1 MRVEL
6 VNVLELIVKVVQS
19 ITCVL
24 SVRLMLSLATS
35 LTEFAKSVSR
45 SVAIAQAAALV
56 YIEHARGDGVTVLPQ
71 GVGAPAVPN
80 LGRVPSADV
89 RRKLPRHHRQGRCAT
104 SAVKVKTNNVSRI
117 VAFAQAAALVV
128 LTHARGSRIIGLIH
142 TVGATFV
149 RRIGCV
155 PSADVRRELV
165 RNHLQGRNASIV
177 VKVKTWPSMLS
188 LNVLV
193 WSTSFSYRKTKSC
206 WSGFSKLPLSSK
218 PHALPLR
225 T

>member
-1 MRVEL
+1 
-6 VNVLELIVKVVQS
+6 
-19 ITCVL
+19 
-24 SVRLMLSLATS
+24 MLSLATS

-56 YIEHARGDGVTVLPQ
+56 YIEHARGNGVTVLPQ
-71 GVGAPAVPN
+71 GVGATAVPN

-89 RRKLPRHHRQGRCAT
+89 RR
-104 SAVKVKTNNVSRI
+104 
-117 VAFAQAAALVV
+117 
-128 LTHARGSRIIGLIH
+128 
-142 TVGATFV
+142 
-149 RRIGCV
+149 
-155 PSADVRRELV
+155 ELL

-206 WSGFSKLPLSSK
+206 WSGSSKLP
-218 PHALPLR
+218 
-225 T
+225 